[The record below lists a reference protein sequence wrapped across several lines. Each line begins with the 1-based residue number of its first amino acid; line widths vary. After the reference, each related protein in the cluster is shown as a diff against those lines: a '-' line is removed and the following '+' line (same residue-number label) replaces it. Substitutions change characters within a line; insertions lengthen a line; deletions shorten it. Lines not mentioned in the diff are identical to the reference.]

1 MPFEFVDRA
10 YVEIDGAE
18 VSEIKSID
26 VTPTRDT
33 KVIKTMTRRDR
44 GRGFSKGVPHWE
56 LAFEVAIPKAGE
68 YDWRQAFKDGTE
80 LTVVVEESSTR
91 RFRYE
96 PCIITEVGSKYQGEG
111 GDASRSI
118 KMLALDESEE

>member
-1 MPFEFVDRA
+1 MAFEFVDRA

-26 VTPTRDT
+26 VTPSRDT
-33 KVIKTMTRRDR
+33 KVIKTMTRRNR

-56 LAFEVAIPKAGE
+56 LSFEVAIPSAGE
-68 YDWRQAFKDGTE
+68 FGWRQAFKDGTE

-96 PCIITEVGSKYQGEG
+96 PCVITEVGSKYEAEG
-111 GDASRSI
+111 GDASRSV
-118 KMLALDESEE
+118 KMLSIDEAEE